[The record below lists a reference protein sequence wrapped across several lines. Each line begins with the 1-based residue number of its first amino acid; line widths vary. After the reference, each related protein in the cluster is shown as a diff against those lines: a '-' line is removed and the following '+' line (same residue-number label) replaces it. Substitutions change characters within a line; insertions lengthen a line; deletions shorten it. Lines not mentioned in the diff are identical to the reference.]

1 MPPARIVV
9 AAFAT
14 FAGLAAGLGLG
25 MTASAQTLKLR
36 PASLPQVNLQVA
48 WRLDAVNAPPPR
60 TTVQGGQ
67 VIVDSRGVVVG
78 RTGTGATVVQTE
90 GDAQASAEQ
99 VLQVLNGQQARLF
112 TGRQVARQTWQL
124 VWAPGGNA
132 GGGTSSGNSGATGS
146 SGGNTATGTGS
157 TNATTGNYGIQS
169 QTAWV
174 DLGEGLVV
182 RPRWPGGHQPVL
194 LDIEARSSR
203 ALAPGRAG
211 ALGSSGFDPDGQV
224 GRTELSTTLRIP
236 LGQWTL
242 LARSGP
248 ATSSGSTAGSLSTR
262 SLDDTG
268 AQALWVRVSLPG
280 GEPAP

>member
-1 MPPARIVV
+1 MPRARIVV

-14 FAGLAAGLGLG
+14 FAGLTLGVG
-25 MTASAQTLKLR
+25 TGASAQTLKLK
-36 PASLPQVNLQVA
+36 PTALPQVNLQVA
-48 WRLDAVNAPPPR
+48 WRLDAVVAPPPR
-60 TTVQGGQ
+60 TQVQGGQ
-67 VIVDSRGVVVG
+67 VVVDSRGTVIG
-78 RTGTGATVVQTE
+78 RTGVGATVVQTE
-90 GDAQASAEQ
+90 GDVQAHTEQ
-99 VLQVLNGQQARLF
+99 QLQVLNGQQARLF
-112 TGRQVARQTWQL
+112 TGQQVARQSWQL
-124 VWAPGGNA
+124 VWSPQGVGAVGGGSGGSTAA
-132 GGGTSSGNSGATGS
+132 GGGTSGSG
-146 SGGNTATGTGS
+146 TGT
-157 TNATTGNYGIQS
+157 YGIQS

-182 RPRWPGGHQPVL
+182 RPRWPGGRQAVL

-224 GRTELSTTLRIP
+224 GRTELATTLRLP
-236 LGQWTL
+236 LGEWTM
-242 LARSGP
+242 LARSG
-248 ATSSGSTAGSLSTR
+248 ASGTRSASASGLSTR

>member
-1 MPPARIVV
+1 MPRARIVV

-25 MTASAQTLKLR
+25 EGVAAQTLTMR
-36 PASLPQVNLQVA
+36 PPALPQVNLLVA
-48 WRLDAVNAPPPR
+48 WRLDAVNTPPPR

-67 VIVDSRGVVVG
+67 VILDSRGVVIG
-78 RTGTGATVVQTE
+78 RTGTGVTVVQTE
-90 GDAQASAEQ
+90 DDAQAHAEQ
-99 VLQVLNGQQARLF
+99 VLQVLNGRQAKLF
-112 TGRQVARQTWQL
+112 AGRQVARQSWQL
-124 VWAPGGNA
+124 VWSPAGNA
-132 GGGTSSGNSGATGS
+132 GGTGDGGASNGT
-146 SGGNTATGTGS
+146 
-157 TNATTGNYGIQS
+157 YGIQS

-174 DLGEGLVV
+174 DLGDGLVV
-182 RPRWPGGHQPVL
+182 RPRWPGGRQAVL

-236 LGQWTL
+236 LGQWTM

-248 ATSSGSTAGSLSTR
+248 AAAGGSTSGTLSTR
-262 SLDDTG
+262 SLDDSG

-280 GEPAP
+280 AETAP